1 MSLQKRIQGLFIVSA
16 IMLYQEQSGVEK
28 SARLGPQLA
37 PYQFPGLGP
46 GPISGAEERHCP
58 YGKGNVRTTWM
69 ISNFKSL
76 IGKPTDCGLLL
87 IGEKKK
93 NEGIS

>member
-1 MSLQKRIQGLFIVSA
+1 MPTAREELF
-16 IMLYQEQSGVEK
+16 
-28 SARLGPQLA
+28 

-46 GPISGAEERHCP
+46 MPISGAEGTHCP

-69 ISNFKSL
+69 TSNFESV
-76 IGKPTDCGLLL
+76 IEKPTDCGLLL

-93 NEGIS
+93 